1 MWPFCLFCHLPQSNE
16 FKLHLC
22 CSMYWYCFF
31 CGWILSYW
39 YTVSFFACSFGCGY
53 LCSFCFAYYEYYNYE
68 HFVYMFSFLLCL
80 KHLMVL
86 VRKFLSLIHF
96 CMWCI
101 VGVQFHSLICGYLVE
116 QYLIVKNTNN
126 NFFINGLGI
135 LVRNTYKSD

>member
-1 MWPFCLFCHLPQSNE
+1 MSSNYI
-16 FKLHLC
+16 C
-22 CSMYWYCFF
+22 VVACT
-31 CGWILSYW
+31 G
-39 YTVSFFACSFGCGY
+39 TVSFVAEYCHIDILYLFFACSFGCGY